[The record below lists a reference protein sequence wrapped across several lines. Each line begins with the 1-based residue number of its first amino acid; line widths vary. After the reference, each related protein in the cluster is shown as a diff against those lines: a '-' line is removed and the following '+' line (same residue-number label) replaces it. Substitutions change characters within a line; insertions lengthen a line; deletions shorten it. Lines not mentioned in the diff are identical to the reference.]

1 MVRKGPLVTLLGG
14 GVLAAVLLTLSANA
28 ASQDAASR
36 EAANAAAEAPAAE
49 ATEGPS
55 TAEEE
60 APEEEAPDEEPAAD
74 EPVVTYT
81 GWVDGGGVSVAIAVQ
96 GGLAIAYVCDG
107 AQLETWLEGTAS
119 SGELSLEGA
128 EGERLGGTYDGEAA
142 SGSVS
147 AGGRNFTFEA
157 EFAAAPAGLYRFADT
172 VDGAEVVAGWIEL
185 PTGEQIGGLDVGG
198 MSGPVSELDVR
209 TLRAEI
215 LGEPVTAT
223 VATPTGAE

>member
-1 MVRKGPLVTLLGG
+1 MVMARKGPLVTLLGG
-14 GVLAAVLLTLSANA
+14 GALAAVLLTLSANA

-55 TAEEE
+55 TAQEEV
-60 APEEEAPDEEPAAD
+60 PDEEPAEPAAD

-96 GGLAIAYVCDG
+96 GELAIAYVCDG
-107 AQLETWLEGTAS
+107 AQLEAWLEGTAS
-119 SGELSLEGA
+119 GGELSLEGA
-128 EGERLGGTYDGEAA
+128 EGEQLGGTYDGEAA

-185 PTGEQIGGLDVGG
+185 PNGEQIGGLDVEGIP
-198 MSGPVSELDVR
+198 GPVSELDVA

-215 LGEPVTAT
+215 LGESVTAT